1 MKLIHCFEVPQGRED
16 EFLAGWHKLTAV
28 LQGADGY
35 YSTQLFRQTGD
46 VGKFA
51 FINAAEWRDE
61 DAWRRAVTS
70 DAFRAELGPMA
81 DFKGTPGLYEMVY
94 EEVMPSP

>member
-1 MKLIHCFEVPQGRED
+1 MATSAR
-16 EFLAGWHKLTAV
+16 
-28 LQGADGY
+28 
-35 YSTQLFRQTGD
+35 SD

-61 DAWRRAVTS
+61 DAWRRAVIS

-94 EEVMPSP
+94 EEVSPTP